1 MFKLI
6 NNEMRK
12 LIRRTKT
19 LVVFVCFIGLVGLVC
34 YGSYKN
40 NQNYEKYQSSEY
52 QIQNMEESVSYMKSD
67 LNRTGI
73 TEEEKK
79 SIEQRIT
86 ETEEQIAKLKTEKD
100 KPYDYKEDLNSKI
113 ESIDNTI
120 ASTANEDDKKD
131 LQLQKERLQKQLEL
145 GISPKD
151 EEKLNGINYIKVLIM
166 ILGAIFLAAG
176 IAVFSS
182 DIVSGEYTPAT
193 MKFLLIQ
200 PVSRGKVLFAKYI
213 TILVSVLAAIFSVEG
228 VSYLLMGLK
237 YGFGN
242 SNNPVI
248 TGAKYMFDLSKT
260 ENGVHPMKI
269 VPGSQYLST
278 AGSETLKV
286 LLFQALFMVAV
297 VSFVFMV
304 STVVKSSMV
313 AMAVSTVVII
323 TLSIVQN
330 IPGVSKLAPYFF
342 TMYGDAS
349 SLLNG
354 QMAQGLQ
361 MPKLTPTLGI
371 TVLLVWTVVSYLIA
385 HVVFVKKD
393 ILI

>member
-19 LVVFVCFIGLVGLVC
+19 LVVFVCFIALVGLVC

-52 QIQNMEESVSYMKSD
+52 QIQSMEESVSYMKND

-79 SIEQRIT
+79 SIEQSIT
-86 ETEEQIAKLKTEKD
+86 QTEEQIKKLKAEKD
-100 KPYDYKEDLNSKI
+100 KPYDYKEDLNSQI
-113 ESIDNTI
+113 ESIDKTI
-120 ASTANEDDKKD
+120 ANTASEDDKKD

-151 EEKLNGINYIKVLIM
+151 EEKLNGINYIKALIM

-182 DIVSGEYTPAT
+182 DMVSGEYTPAT
-193 MKFLLIQ
+193 MKFLIIQ

-213 TILVSVLAAIFSVEG
+213 TILVSVLIAIFSVEG
-228 VSYLLMGLK
+228 LSYLLMGIK

-278 AGSETLKV
+278 AGSEILKV
-286 LLFQALFMVAV
+286 LLFQVLFMVAV
-297 VSFVFMV
+297 TSFVFMV

>member
-19 LVVFVCFIGLVGLVC
+19 LVVFVCFIALVGLVC

-40 NQNYEKYQSSEY
+40 DQNNQKYQSTEY
-52 QIQNMEESVSYMKSD
+52 QIQNMEESVNYMKND
-67 LNRTGI
+67 LNRTGL

-79 SIEQRIT
+79 SIEQNIT
-86 ETEEQIAKLKTEKD
+86 QTEEQITKLKAEKD
-100 KPYDYKEDLNSKI
+100 KPYDYKEDLNSQI
-113 ESIDNTI
+113 ESIDKTI
-120 ASTANEDDKKD
+120 ASTANEDDKKS

-151 EEKLNGINYIKVLIM
+151 EGRLNGLSYINELVM

-182 DIVSGEYTPAT
+182 DMVSGEYTPAT

-228 VSYLLMGLK
+228 LSYLLMGIK

-242 SNNPVI
+242 SSNPVI

-286 LLFQALFMVAV
+286 LLFQILFMLAV
-297 VSFVFMV
+297 TSFVFMI

-313 AMAVSTVVII
+313 SMAVSTIVII

-330 IPGVSKLAPYFF
+330 IPGTSKLAPYFF
-342 TMYGDAS
+342 TLYGNAE
-349 SLLNG
+349 SLLSG

-371 TVLLVWTVVSYLIA
+371 TVLLVWTAVSYLIA

>member
-1 MFKLI
+1 MFTLI
-6 NNEMRK
+6 YNEIRK
-12 LIRRTKT
+12 LLKRTKT
-19 LVVFVCFIGLVGLVC
+19 LVVFLCFIALVGLVC
-34 YGSYKN
+34 YGSYKSDQN
-40 NQNYEKYQSSEY
+40 NQKYSSAEY
-52 QIQNMEESVSYMKSD
+52 QIQNMEESVSYLKND
-67 LNRTGI
+67 LNKTGI

-79 SIEQRIT
+79 NIEQNIKD
-86 ETEEQIAKLKTEKD
+86 TEEQIAKLKAEKD
-100 KPYDYKEDLNSKI
+100 KPYDYKEDLNNQI
-113 ESIDNTI
+113 ESIDKTI
-120 ASTANEDDKKD
+120 AQTVNEDDKKN
-131 LQLQKERLQKQLEL
+131 LQMEKERLQKQLEL
-145 GISPKD
+145 GVSPKNL
-151 EEKLNGINYIKVLIM
+151 EKLNGFSYISTLIM

-213 TILVSVLAAIFSVEG
+213 TILISVITAIFSVEG
-228 VSYLLMGLK
+228 LSFLIMGLK
-237 YGFGN
+237 YGFGY

-248 TGAKYMFDLSKT
+248 TGAKYMFDMSRT
-260 ENGVHPMKI
+260 ENGVHPMK
-269 VPGSQYLST
+269 VVAGSQYLST
-278 AGSETLKV
+278 TGSEVLKV
-286 LLFQALFMVAV
+286 LLFQLLFIVTV

-313 AMAVSTVVII
+313 SMAVSTIVII

-342 TMYGDAS
+342 TMYGDGS

-354 QMAQGLQ
+354 QLALGLQ
-361 MPKLTPTLGI
+361 IPKLTPAFGI